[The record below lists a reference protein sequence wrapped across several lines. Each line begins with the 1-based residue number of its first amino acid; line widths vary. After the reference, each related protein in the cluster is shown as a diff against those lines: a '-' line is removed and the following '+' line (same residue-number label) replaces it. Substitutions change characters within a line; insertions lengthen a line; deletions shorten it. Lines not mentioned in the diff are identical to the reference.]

1 MNVDKYNYKKELINH
16 NNNQQN
22 IKIQKRQ
29 INRNWKTIKCN
40 KVNYLLILDQNKI
53 SKQEMIN
60 YKCKYN
66 VKQIKKVNKKKIS
79 LNQISHNQSKVKFNK
94 YQLI

>member
-1 MNVDKYNYKKELINH
+1 MIPMYTINNKILNKQRINMNVDKYNYKKELINY

-29 INRNWKTIKCN
+29 INRNWKTVKCN
-40 KVNYLLILDQNKI
+40 KVKYLLILDYNKI

-60 YKCKYN
+60 YKCMYK
-66 VKQIKKVNKKKIS
+66 VKMIK
-79 LNQISHNQSKVKFNK
+79 KFNK
-94 YQLI
+94 K